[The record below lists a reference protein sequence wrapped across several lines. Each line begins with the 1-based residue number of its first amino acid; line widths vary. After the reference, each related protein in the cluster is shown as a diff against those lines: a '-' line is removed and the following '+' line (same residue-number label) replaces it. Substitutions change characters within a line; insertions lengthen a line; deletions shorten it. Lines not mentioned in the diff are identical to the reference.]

1 MAKPDPY
8 LTFFLARDLFR
19 KPVPTFRDHALARMT
34 GQWVMRR
41 VASTLSRGLRPDP
54 KTKGSARRRS
64 LYRRTL
70 RPLTSFSFG
79 DAGACAFSAPG
90 SRRERGRGPHR
101 GTECI

>member
-19 KPVPTFRDHALARMT
+19 KPVPTFRDDALARMT

-54 KTKGSARRRS
+54 KTKGPPRRAR
-64 LYRRTL
+64 LFRRTVG
-70 RPLTSFSFG
+70 TASCFSFG
-79 DAGACAFSAPG
+79 DCGGCAFSAPG
-90 SRRERGRGPHR
+90 SRRERGRGRH
-101 GTECI
+101 

>member
-70 RPLTSFSFG
+70 RPLLLSLLVMPVPVHFRRLVVAGNET
-79 DAGACAFSAPG
+79 DAA
-90 SRRERGRGPHR
+90 
-101 GTECI
+101 I